1 MGKAPNRIRLTK
13 REDGYQSHKKIYELG
28 DMKWVDILK

>member
-1 MGKAPNRIRLTK
+1 MRKAPNRIRLTK

-28 DMKWVDILK
+28 DIR